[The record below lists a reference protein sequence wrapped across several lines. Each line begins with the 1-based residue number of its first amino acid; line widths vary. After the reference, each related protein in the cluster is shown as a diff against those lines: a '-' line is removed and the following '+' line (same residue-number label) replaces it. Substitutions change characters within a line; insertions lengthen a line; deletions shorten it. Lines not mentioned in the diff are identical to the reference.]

1 MKTNVLRTSI
11 LILLL
16 STGAWAGSRTC
27 SVCSTQPP
35 HDFFAAV
42 TAMLANLCHL
52 FG

>member
-16 STGAWAGSRTC
+16 STGAWAGSGTC
-27 SVCSTQPP
+27 SLCSTQPNG
-35 HDFFAAV
+35 FFTAV
-42 TAMLANLCHL
+42 TAMLASLGHL

>member
-16 STGAWAGSRTC
+16 STGAWAGSGTC
-27 SVCSTQPP
+27 GSCSTQPP
-35 HDFFAAV
+35 DLFAAV
-42 TAMLANLCHL
+42 TAMLATLYHL